1 MFLTYSVDIYQEA
14 IVNAYNIYIYDY
26 FQKTVL
32 VRNAPHSREI
42 PKTNQLFYYTLN
54 KNGVNFNTLK

>member
-32 VRNAPHSREI
+32 VRNAPYRAEI